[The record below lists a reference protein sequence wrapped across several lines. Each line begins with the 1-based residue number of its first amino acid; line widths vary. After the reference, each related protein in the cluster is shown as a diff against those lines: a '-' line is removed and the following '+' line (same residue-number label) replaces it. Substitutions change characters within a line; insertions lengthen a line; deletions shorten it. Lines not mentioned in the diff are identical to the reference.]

1 MGFLLA
7 EILILLVAAA
17 AAGALFAYWWFRRYY
32 EDVTLEYTR
41 SRDEWTSW
49 RRSFEERL
57 AARPQVDLQPL
68 TEQVAGV
75 DAAVRAINIP
85 QPEATDLSP
94 VLSAVADLAPVH
106 SRLDAIEQRIGTI
119 RMPDAPAPV
128 DLEPLSQRL
137 AALEQR
143 VAGITIP
150 QPKDVDLNPALQRLT
165 AIDTAVRAIKIPDA
179 AAAVDLA
186 PTQGRL
192 DRIEQAVRGIS
203 IPQAKE
209 PDLSAITTRLQQ
221 LQVRVDAIRMP
232 EATAPVDLTPVLERL
247 SLLQTRIENPP
258 TPPAPKVGVREG
270 SKNLLSHA
278 GHGRPDDLKQIKG
291 VKRVLERTLHKVGVF
306 YFWQIAEWSP
316 ADVKHVDSVL
326 PAFKGRI
333 ERDHWV
339 TQANELST
347 KSTAAKPPGH

>member
-7 EILILLVAAA
+7 KILILLVAAA
-17 AAGALFAYWWFRRYY
+17 AAGALFAYWWFRRSY

-68 TEQVAGV
+68 TQQVAGV
-75 DAAVRAINIP
+75 DAAVRAIDIP
-85 QPEATDLSP
+85 QPKATDLSP
-94 VLSAVADLAPVH
+94 VLSAVSGLRMPTPDKVDLAPVH
-106 SRLDAIEQRIGTI
+106 SRLDAIEQRIGAI
-119 RMPDAPAPV
+119 RMPDAPAP
-128 DLEPLSQRL
+128 
-137 AALEQR
+137 
-143 VAGITIP
+143 
-150 QPKDVDLNPALQRLT
+150 
-165 AIDTAVRAIKIPDA
+165 
-179 AAAVDLA
+179 VDLA

-192 DRIEQAVRGIS
+192 DRIEQAVR
-203 IPQAKE
+203 
-209 PDLSAITTRLQQ
+209 AIHVPPSQT
-221 LQVRVDAIRMP
+221 
-232 EATAPVDLTPVLERL
+232 VDLHPVLERL

-258 TPPAPKVGVREG
+258 APAAPKVGVREG

-306 YFWQIAEWSP
+306 YFWQIAEWSSD
-316 ADVKHVDSVL
+316 DVKHVDSVL

-347 KSTAAKPPGH
+347 KPTAAKPPGH